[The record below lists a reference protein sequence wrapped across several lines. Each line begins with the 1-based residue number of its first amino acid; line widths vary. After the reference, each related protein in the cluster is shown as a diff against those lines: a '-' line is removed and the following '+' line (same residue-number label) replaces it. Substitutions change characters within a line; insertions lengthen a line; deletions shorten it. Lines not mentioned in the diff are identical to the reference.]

1 MSSPQQCHFPC
12 LYSTLPSKAGPFLLK
27 QNQKNERTKRKRL
40 FHLTIAMTVDFKL
53 YATLMSW
60 NLVGRVSFQH
70 GASVHLSVKPH
81 LSLMQI
87 CSGFCSGGKM
97 TLDILHKLLI
107 AYIRVWPSLS
117 QSDLNR
123 IVLRFLKALPAK
135 LHDIANSHV
144 HLIFESGK
152 SQQFSKG
159 KKICKK
165 IYVRTKT
172 QKNLVNLVKNNIK
185 GMFLHCF
192 SQNYFVHEFLLW
204 LYILNIVLFSCTN
217 MTKQ

>member
-12 LYSTLPSKAGPFLLK
+12 LHSTLPSKAWPFLLK

-87 CSGFCSGGKM
+87 V
-97 TLDILHKLLI
+97 IL
-107 AYIRVWPSLS
+107 
-117 QSDLNR
+117 
-123 IVLRFLKALPAK
+123 LRFLFWWQNDFRHLTQTSDR
-135 LHDIANSHV
+135 LHQGLTIIITIWSKPHSVAV
-144 HLIFESGK
+144 PK
-152 SQQFSKG
+152 SVTGQVAWYCQFS
-159 KKICKK
+159 CP
-165 IYVRTKT
+165 
-172 QKNLVNLVKNNIK
+172 
-185 GMFLHCF
+185 
-192 SQNYFVHEFLLW
+192 SDLW
-204 LYILNIVLFSCTN
+204 
-217 MTKQ
+217 KW